1 MTFKDLRLKRKLV
14 KTLAEKGYESP
25 TPIQQR
31 AIPVIIDKKDVIGS
45 AQTGTGKTAAFA
57 LPTIH
62 SLSKFTFRKK
72 RRIQCV
78 ALAPTRELA
87 VQVYEQFTAYS
98 AATNLTATIIYGGV
112 GYQKQLDDL
121 ARVPDIVVATPGRL
135 LDHIERGNMHL
146 DDVEILILDEVD
158 RMLDLGFID
167 DVKRIEKLC
176 CFKERQTLLFS
187 ATIPQSVRKLAEW
200 ALKNPEEIIIG
211 ERKSPAKTVDHSV
224 WPVDPLQKFNLMV
237 ALIEK
242 HEIESMIIFCRTRHG
257 SDRIARWLQE
267 HKYPVSVMHSDLK
280 QTDRLKAL
288 RDFKEGVS
296 SILVATDIASRGLD
310 IKGVTHVINYD
321 VPQHAED
328 YVHRIGR
335 TGRAQTQGMAFTLAA
350 PEENVEIGRIEKY
363 IDGEIPRRKL
373 DDFNYRYDPLPDMK
387 PKRKKRNR
395 GYTR

>member
-31 AIPVIIDKKDVIGS
+31 SIPAVINKRDVIGS

-62 SLSKFTFRKK
+62 RLSRRKK
-72 RRIQCV
+72 RVRCL
-78 ALAPTRELA
+78 ALTPTRELA
-87 VQVYEQFTAYS
+87 VQVFEQFTAYS
-98 AATNLTATIIYGGV
+98 AATSLTCTIIYGGV
-112 GYQKQLDDL
+112 GYKQQLDDL
-121 ARVPDIVVATPGRL
+121 EKIPDIVVATPGRL
-135 LDHIERGNMHL
+135 LDHIDRGNL
-146 DDVEILILDEVD
+146 SLEDVEILILDEVD

-167 DVKRIEKLC
+167 DVKNIERMCSHK
-176 CFKERQTLLFS
+176 KRQTLLFS
-187 ATIPQSVRKLAEW
+187 ATIPASVRKLAEW
-200 ALKNPEEIIIG
+200 ALKDPEEIIIG
-211 ERKSPAKTVDHSV
+211 ERKSPAKTVDHSI

-242 HEIESMIIFCRTRHG
+242 HQIESMIIFCRTRHG

-280 QTDRLKAL
+280 QSDRLKAL
-288 RDFKEGVS
+288 RDFKEGVTT
-296 SILVATDIASRGLD
+296 ILVATDIASRGLD

-335 TGRAQTQGMAFTLAA
+335 TGRAQTQGMAFTLAS
-350 PEENVEIGRIEKY
+350 PEENVEIARIEKY

-373 DDFNYRYDPLPDMK
+373 DDFNYRYDPIPQSK
-387 PKRKKRNR
+387 PVRKKRNR
-395 GYTR
+395 GFQR

>member
-31 AIPVIIDKKDVIGS
+31 AIPTIIKKNDVIGS

-62 SLSKFTFRKK
+62 RLSRHKK
-72 RRIQCV
+72 RVRCL

-87 VQVYEQFTAYS
+87 VQVFEQFSAYS
-98 AATNLTATIIYGGV
+98 TATNLTCTIIYGGV
-112 GYQKQLDDL
+112 GYKQQIEDL
-121 ARVPDIVVATPGRL
+121 EKIPDIVVATPGRL
-135 LDHIERGNMHL
+135 LDHIDRGNL
-146 DDVEILILDEVD
+146 SLKDVEILILDEVD

-167 DVKRIEKLC
+167 DVKQVERMCSHRK
-176 CFKERQTLLFS
+176 RQTLLFS
-187 ATIPQSVRKLAEW
+187 ATIPESVRKLAEW
-200 ALKNPEEIIIG
+200 ALKNPQEIIIG
-211 ERKSPAKTVDHSV
+211 ERKSPAKTVDHSI

-237 ALIEK
+237 ELIEK
-242 HEIESMIIFCRTRHG
+242 HQIESMIIFCRTRHG

-280 QTDRLKAL
+280 QSDRLKAL
-288 RDFKEGVS
+288 RDFKEGATT
-296 SILVATDIASRGLD
+296 ILVATDIASRGLD

-335 TGRAQTQGMAFTLAA
+335 TGRAQTQGMAFTLAS
-350 PEENVEIGRIEKY
+350 PEENAEIARIEKY

-373 DDFNYRYDPLPDMK
+373 DDFNYRYDPIPQSK
-387 PKRKKRNR
+387 PVRKKRNR
-395 GYTR
+395 GFQR

>member
-31 AIPVIIDKKDVIGS
+31 SIPAVIKKRDIIGS

-62 SLSKFTFRKK
+62 RLSRHKK
-72 RRIQCV
+72 RVRCL

-87 VQVYEQFTAYS
+87 IQVFEQFTAYS
-98 AATNLTATIIYGGV
+98 SATNLTCTIIYGGV
-112 GYQKQLDDL
+112 GYQKQIDEL
-121 ARVPDIVVATPGRL
+121 AAMPDIVVATPGRL
-135 LDHIERGNMHL
+135 LDHIDRGNL
-146 DDVEILILDEVD
+146 TLKDIEILILDEVD

-167 DVKRIEKLC
+167 DVKKIERMCSHK
-176 CFKERQTLLFS
+176 KRQTLLFS
-187 ATIPQSVRKLAEW
+187 ATIPDSVRKLAEW
-200 ALKNPEEIIIG
+200 ALKDPEEIIIG
-211 ERKSPAKTVDHSV
+211 ARKSPAKTVDHSL

-242 HEIESMIIFCRTRHG
+242 HDIESMIIFCRTRHG
-257 SDRIARWLQE
+257 ADRIARWLLE

-280 QTDRLKAL
+280 QSDRTRAL
-288 RDFKEGVS
+288 ADFKEGVNT
-296 SILVATDIASRGLD
+296 ILVATDIASRGLD

-335 TGRAQTQGMAFTLAA
+335 TGRAQTKGMAFTLAA
-350 PEENVEIGRIEKY
+350 PEENAEVARIEKY
-363 IDGEIPRRKL
+363 IDGELERRKL
-373 DDFNYRYDPLPDMK
+373 EDFNYRYDPIPDSK

-395 GYTR
+395 GFQR